1 MLSQRT
7 LTGWLRVTCL
17 LLIFCRLSTSEKVL
31 GVETDEFDFDGLPGA
46 QHEFKIEIGAG
57 REECFYQPIVKG
69 GKLHVSFEVIYGG
82 DISVY
87 LRDATAPQH
96 VPNVDAHVNV
106 RDGVMLMSAEQ
117 AGAYAICLDN
127 TASRMAS
134 KLVYVY
140 LVTYVE
146 EEWSKY
152 RQEIED
158 LQLTVTNFSETI
170 KNVQQSITDSLV
182 HQASSRMNVIRDW
195 YLITGNNTYVQRMS
209 IAMCL
214 VIVISSCVQVYF
226 VRRLFRYTNVTS
238 TKKPRA

>member
-69 GKLHVSFEVIYGG
+69 GKLHVSFEVLKGG
-82 DISVY
+82 DQLLDYYIRKPSLITPVQEA
-87 LRDATAPQH
+87 RTRPRWIAE
-96 VPNVDAHVNV
+96 VDI
-106 RDGVMLMSAEQ
+106 EEE
-117 AGAYAICLDN
+117 GAYAICLDN